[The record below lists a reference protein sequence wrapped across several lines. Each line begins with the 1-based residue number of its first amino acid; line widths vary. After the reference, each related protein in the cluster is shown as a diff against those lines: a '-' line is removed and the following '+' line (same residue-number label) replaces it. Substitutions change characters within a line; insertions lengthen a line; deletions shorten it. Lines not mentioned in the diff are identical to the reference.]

1 MPTLALEWFGMT
13 LAPVDQ
19 MDQTA
24 IRGGVVAA
32 VAAAWIGYLI
42 RRPSRES
49 FRGKTVVISGG
60 SRGLGFALA
69 RVFAAEGANLALL
82 ARSPDQLYAAA
93 ARLQAEAGVH
103 PRVVVCDVREE
114 NQVRAAISTVVAQTG
129 RVDVLV
135 NNAGIISVMPFA
147 HAQPE
152 DFRDSLE
159 THFWGPYY
167 LTRACLPYLKRQA
180 GRIVNISSIGGR
192 VAVPHLLPY
201 TVGKFALVGLS
212 EGLHAELAAS
222 GVAVTTVAPHLMRTG
237 SHRNALVRGRHKNE
251 ATWFALG
258 TSTRLTA
265 LNAHRAARA
274 IVRAARARRASLV
287 LGWPA
292 KAAVLANAM
301 APEMT
306 AAAAA
311 TAARLLPSS
320 TRPSSGDIGRWSSDV
335 DVGAVARLFPS
346 RVARDLNQRLAAD
359 EARGQAGS
367 GTPNSARAL
376 P

>member
-1 MPTLALEWFGMT
+1 MT
-13 LAPVDQ
+13 LAAMNE

-24 IRGGVVAA
+24 MRGGVAA
-32 VAAAWIGYLI
+32 ALAAAWIGYLI
-42 RRPSRES
+42 RRRPRES
-49 FRGKTVVISGG
+49 FRGKTVVITGG

-69 RVFAAEGANLALL
+69 RVFAAEGADLTLL

-129 RVDVLV
+129 RIDVLI
-135 NNAGIISVMPFA
+135 NNAGVISVMPFA

-167 LTRACLPYLKRQA
+167 LTRACLPYLKRQS
-180 GRIVNISSIGGR
+180 GRIVNIASIGGR

-222 GVAVTTVAPHLMRTG
+222 GVSVTTVAPHLMQTG
-237 SHRNALVRGRHKNE
+237 SHRNVLVRGRHKDE

-258 TSTRLTA
+258 TSTRLLA
-265 LNAHRAARA
+265 LDAHRAARA
-274 IVRAARARRASLV
+274 IVGAARARRASLV

-292 KAAVLANAM
+292 KAAVLANAL
-301 APEMT
+301 APEFT
-306 AAAAA
+306 AAAGA
-311 TAARLLPSS
+311 TAARLLPAS
-320 TRPSSGDIGRWSSDV
+320 TRPSAGDIARWSSDV
-335 DVGAVARLFPS
+335 SVGRVARLFPS
-346 RVARDLNQRLAAD
+346 KAARDLNQRLAAD
-359 EARGQAGS
+359 EA
-367 GTPNSARAL
+367 
-376 P
+376 